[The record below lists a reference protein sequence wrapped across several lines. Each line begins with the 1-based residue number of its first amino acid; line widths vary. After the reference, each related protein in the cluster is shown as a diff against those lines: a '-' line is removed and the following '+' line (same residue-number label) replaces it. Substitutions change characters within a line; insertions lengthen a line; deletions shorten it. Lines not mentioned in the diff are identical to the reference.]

1 MMRTQLLS
9 CAAAAAFFVLSPSAD
24 AQVKLGDSSQ
34 SAAGRLSAL
43 GYVDG
48 GQAKAPKPKKAVKQK
63 RKESALGLDD
73 LAKLIQQLET
83 GRAALEQIGEEKQA
97 KQMAKLIKKAKAKY
111 EAAEKKKRS
120 SGRQLGMD
128 ARGMDARAMGTNGM
142 DMSDL
147 GMRMR
152 AVAVARDFYA
162 EREWGTAARQLG
174 ALLEC
179 GKLIQEG
186 ADGDKI
192 MEAYAGAPDIDERI
206 EMLDR
211 AAASLKQN
219 GNSDRAMLCAAL
231 SKWYVGKRDTIVA
244 PGAMEPPVRPQA
256 GVSPEVAPKAR
267 ALSLEKR
274 ADRVAILGFA
284 RDAHLAGGS
293 REAADKLGALMRLGK
308 LQESGASD
316 AELAAATPQDVS
328 MPELVEYVRQ
338 AAPVLSKSGNAA
350 KARACE
356 ALAEFYTKR
365 DGLAGG
371 ASTDRGPSEPG
382 QPMGTFRFDSAP
394 PPPRAPRAADS
405 IEARIDAL
413 QRQIEELRR
422 SVAEMRGGQGR
433 R

>member
-1 MMRTQLLS
+1 MNLRIQLLT
-9 CAAAAAFFVLSPSAD
+9 CAAAAALFALAPSAE
-24 AQVKLGDSSQ
+24 AQARTGASSK
-34 SAAGRLSAL
+34 RLAAL

-48 GQAKAPKPKKAVKQK
+48 GASQTEKQSKQIAKWIAKQNQGSIDEL
-63 RKESALGLDD
+63 KELIAGLEAGRVSLEKLGE
-73 LAKLIQQLET
+73 A
-83 GRAALEQIGEEKQA
+83 KQA
-97 KQMAKLIKKAKAKY
+97 KQMSKLIEKAKVEY
-111 EAAEKKKRS
+111 EAAEQKNRS
-120 SGRQLGMD
+120 GGRQ
-128 ARGMDARAMGTNGM
+128 RGMDARAMGTNGM

-147 GMRMR
+147 GMRLR

-179 GKLIQEG
+179 GELIQEG
-186 ADGDKI
+186 ADGAKI
-192 MEAYAGAPDIDERI
+192 MEAYAGAPNVDERI

-211 AAASLKQN
+211 AAASLKQE
-219 GNSDRAMLCAAL
+219 GDRDRAMLCAAL
-231 SKWYVGKRDTIVA
+231 SKWYAGKRDTIVA
-244 PGAMEPPVRPQA
+244 PGAAEPPMRPQA
-256 GVSPEVAPKAR
+256 GDAPELEPKAR

-293 REAADKLGALMRLGK
+293 REAADKLGGLMRFGK

-316 AELAAATPQDVS
+316 AELAQATPQNVS
-328 MPELVEYVRQ
+328 MPQLVEYIRQ

-371 ASTDRGPSEPG
+371 GSTDRAPST
-382 QPMGTFRFDSAP
+382 QPFRLQPQPPAP
-394 PPPRAPRAADS
+394 RVPRASDRSPRSADS
-405 IEARIDAL
+405 IEGRIDAL

-422 SVAEMRGGQGR
+422 SVAEMRGGQR
-433 R
+433 SR